1 MGIRLS
7 LDIYNLKTNKRVF
20 FYEFH
25 ANEASITAVLRLFEK
40 QDPDSLELDQEYDI
54 PWFKYK
60 RKTIKNSKVTV
71 QDVLDAVDTGI
82 VMDHAMNFEYDYD
95 KNTHTVIPLHLHD
108 THKAPLYAQ
117 IHTHVMDKWLM
128 STYYCLNQLLA
139 SGLVTL
145 KHKSVIAGRY
155 DQNVYLKPIL
165 TLKKG
170 YYFTVSY
177 S

>member
-7 LDIYNLKTNKRVF
+7 LDIYSTKTNKSVF

-25 ANEASITAVLRLFEK
+25 ANEASIVALINLFEK
-40 QDPDSLELDQEYDI
+40 QDPDSLELDKEYDI
-54 PWFKYK
+54 PWFTYTSKK
-60 RKTIKNSKVTV
+60 IKNPPVTI
-71 QDVLDAVDTGI
+71 QDVLKAVDTGI
-82 VMDHAMNFEYDYD
+82 VIDHAMNFECDCD

-117 IHTHVMDKWLM
+117 IHTHIMDKWLM

-145 KHKSVIAGRY
+145 KHESVIARRY

>member
-7 LDIYNLKTNKRVF
+7 LDIYNSKTDKRVF

-25 ANEASITAVLRLFEK
+25 ANEASIKAVLNLFEK
-40 QDPDSLELDQEYDI
+40 QDPESLELDPEYDI

-60 RKTIKNSKVTV
+60 SKTIKNPSVTI

-82 VMDHAMNFEYDYD
+82 VIDHTMNFECDYD

-108 THKAPLYAQ
+108 IHKAPLYAQ
-117 IHTHVMDKWLM
+117 IYTHVMDKWLM

-139 SGLVTL
+139 SGLVTM
-145 KHKSVIAGRY
+145 KNESVIAGRY
-155 DQNVYLKPIL
+155 EQNVYMKPIL
-165 TLKKG
+165 TLKPG

>member
-7 LDIYNLKTNKRVF
+7 LDIYETKTDKQVF

-25 ANEASITAVLRLFEK
+25 ANEASLNALVRLFETK
-40 QDPDSLELDQEYDI
+40 DPEALELDQEFDI

-60 RKTIKNSKVTV
+60 RKKIQNPKVTV
-71 QDVLDAVDTGI
+71 QDILDAIDKGI
-82 VMDHAMNFEYDYD
+82 VMDHAMNFECDYN

-108 THKAPLYAQ
+108 THVAPLYAQ
-117 IHTHVMDKWLM
+117 IYSHIMDKWLM

-139 SGLVTL
+139 SGVCTLTFDVVT
-145 KHKSVIAGRY
+145 AGRHDENLY
-155 DQNVYLKPIL
+155 MKPII

-177 S
+177 G

>member
-7 LDIYNLKTNKRVF
+7 LDIYNSKTDKRVF

-25 ANEASITAVLRLFEK
+25 ANQASITAVLRLFEK
-40 QDPDSLELDQEYDI
+40 QDPDSLELDPEYDI

-60 RKTIKNSKVTV
+60 SKKIKNPSITV
-71 QDVLDAVDTGI
+71 QDVLDAIDTGI
-82 VMDHAMNFEYDYD
+82 VMDHAMNFECDYD
-95 KNTHTVIPLHLHD
+95 KSTHTVIPLHLHD
-108 THKAPLYAQ
+108 TYKAPLYAQ

-139 SGLVTL
+139 SGLVTVT
-145 KHKSVIAGRY
+145 HESVIAGRY
-155 DQNVYLKPIL
+155 DQNVYMKPIL

-177 S
+177 G

>member
-7 LDIYNLKTNKRVF
+7 LDIYSKKTGKLVF

-25 ANEASITAVLRLFEK
+25 ANEASIKAVLNLFKK
-40 QDPDSLELDQEYDI
+40 QDSESLELDPEYDI

-60 RKTIKNSKVTV
+60 SKKIKNSFVTI
-71 QDVLDAVDTGI
+71 QDVLDAVDSGI
-82 VMDHAMNFEYDYD
+82 VMDHAMNFECDYD

-117 IHTHVMDKWLM
+117 IHTHMMDKWLT
-128 STYYCLNQLLA
+128 STYYCLTQLLA
-139 SGLVTL
+139 SGLVTM

-155 DQNVYLKPIL
+155 DQNVYMKPIL

>member
-7 LDIYNLKTNKRVF
+7 LDIYSKKTDKLVF

-25 ANEASITAVLRLFEK
+25 ANEASIQAVLNLFEK
-40 QDPDSLELDQEYDI
+40 QDPESLELDPEYDI

-60 RKTIKNSKVTV
+60 SKKIKNPTVTI
-71 QDVLDAVDTGI
+71 QDVLDAVDTDI
-82 VMDHAMNFEYDYD
+82 VVEHAMNFECDYD
-95 KNTHTVIPLHLHD
+95 KNTHTVIPLHLYD
-108 THKAPLYAQ
+108 IHKAPLYAQ

-139 SGLVTL
+139 SSLVTM
-145 KHKSVIAGRY
+145 KNEVTIAGRY
-155 DQNVYLKPIL
+155 DQNVYMKPIL
-165 TLKKG
+165 KLKKG

>member
-7 LDIYNLKTNKRVF
+7 LDIYSSKTDKRVF

-25 ANEASITAVLRLFEK
+25 ANEVSITAVLRLLEK
-40 QDPDSLELDQEYDI
+40 QDPESLELDPEYDI

-60 RKTIKNSKVTV
+60 SKKIKNPSITV

-82 VMDHAMNFEYDYD
+82 VMDHVMNFECDYD

-108 THKAPLYAQ
+108 IHKAPLYAQ
-117 IHTHVMDKWLM
+117 IYTHVMDKWLM

-145 KHKSVIAGRY
+145 KHESVIAGRY
-155 DQNVYLKPIL
+155 DQNVYMKPIL

>member
-7 LDIYNLKTNKRVF
+7 LDIYSTKTDKRVF

-25 ANEASITAVLRLFEK
+25 ANEASIVAVLDLLQK
-40 QDPDSLELDQEYDI
+40 QNPDSLKLDPEYDI
-54 PWFKYK
+54 PWFNY
-60 RKTIKNSKVTV
+60 TSKETKSPPVTV
-71 QDVLDAVDTGI
+71 QDVLDAVDSGI
-82 VMDHAMNFEYDYD
+82 VMDHAMNFECDYD

-117 IHTHVMDKWLM
+117 IHTHMMDKWLT
-128 STYYCLNQLLA
+128 STYYCFNQLLA
-139 SGLVTL
+139 SGLMTM
-145 KHKSVIAGRY
+145 KHESVIAGRY
-155 DQNVYLKPIL
+155 DQNVYMKPIL
-165 TLKKG
+165 TLKEG